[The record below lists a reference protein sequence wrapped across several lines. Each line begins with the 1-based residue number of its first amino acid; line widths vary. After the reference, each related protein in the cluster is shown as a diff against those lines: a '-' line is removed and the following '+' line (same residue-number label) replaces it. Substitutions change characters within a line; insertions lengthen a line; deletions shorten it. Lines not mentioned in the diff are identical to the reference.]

1 MGEANVKRATI
12 FLIVGLFVF
21 LSTTGCWSAH
31 YDYAG
36 NNDYYYWPGHF
47 NVDYVNLLAPEAEI
61 PVAPVE
67 VPTTK

>member
-1 MGEANVKRATI
+1 MGEANVKRVTI

-21 LSTTGCWSAH
+21 LSTTGCWTAR

-36 NNDYYYWPGHF
+36 DNDYYYYPGHPDL
-47 NVDYVNLLAPEAEI
+47 DYINLLAPKTET

-67 VPTTK
+67 APTTK